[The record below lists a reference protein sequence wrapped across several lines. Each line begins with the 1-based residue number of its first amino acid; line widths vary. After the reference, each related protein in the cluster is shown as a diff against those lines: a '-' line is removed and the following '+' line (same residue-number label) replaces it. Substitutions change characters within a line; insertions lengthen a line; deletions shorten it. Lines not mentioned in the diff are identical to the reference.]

1 MTEKEKKGRKE
12 RRKDRKNKIERG
24 KRVDE
29 V

>member
-24 KRVDE
+24 KRVHE